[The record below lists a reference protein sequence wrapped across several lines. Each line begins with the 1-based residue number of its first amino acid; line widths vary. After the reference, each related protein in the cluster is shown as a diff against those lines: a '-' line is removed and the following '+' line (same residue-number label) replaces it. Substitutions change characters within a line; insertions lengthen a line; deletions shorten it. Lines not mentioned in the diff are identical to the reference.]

1 MTISIFFEWVAQ
13 PPTTGSRTMELT
25 HVEKK
30 KTCLHMVDVDVTI
43 VIVESP
49 VFFPRFLS
57 MCVNL
62 AFLNV

>member
-1 MTISIFFEWVAQ
+1 
-13 PPTTGSRTMELT
+13 MELT